1 MQMQMQMQIYR
12 RVRLVYM
19 KDEVNGEIQI
29 QSQKKLILKSK
40 LKEQI
45 PNRHVVTEIPRTE
58 EAASALEKVTNANV
72 SF

>member
-1 MQMQMQMQIYR
+1 
-12 RVRLVYM
+12 M

-58 EAASALEKVTNANV
+58 EAASALEKVTNAKCV
-72 SF
+72 F